1 MNISDTGK
9 PSIRLA
15 FQQVPIAW
23 QILPFFWLV
32 FFNLCYTLQQSFFW
46 FVTITLSS
54 DSEKKS
60 LVIRLI
66 KLNYSIALI

>member
-15 FQQVPIAW
+15 FQQVPISW
-23 QILPFFWLV
+23 QILNFITFLL
-32 FFNLCYTLQQSFFW
+32 FMLYLATEIFW

-54 DSEKKS
+54 DSEKKKPS
-60 LVIRLI
+60 YTV
-66 KLNYSIALI
+66 N